1 MAQINLRID
10 DTIKK
15 NAEQA
20 YSDMGFSLSATIK
33 KLGSERR
40 IPFEITAD
48 PFYSKQNMEHLN
60 QSIQNVKEGK
70 TTLKEH
76 ELIEVE

>member
-1 MAQINLRID
+1 M
-10 DTIKK
+10 
-15 NAEQA
+15 
-20 YSDMGFSLSATIK
+20 
-33 KLGSERR
+33 ER
-40 IPFEITAD
+40 
-48 PFYSKQNMEHLN
+48 LN

>member
-1 MAQINLRID
+1 MLNRHTLTWDFLYQPL
-10 DTIKK
+10 K
-15 NAEQA
+15 
-20 YSDMGFSLSATIK
+20 K

>member
-1 MAQINLRID
+1 MNLRID
-10 DTIKK
+10 DTMKK

-20 YSDMGFSLSATIK
+20 YSDTGFSLSATIK

-60 QSIQNVKEGK
+60 QSIQNVKKGK

-76 ELIEVE
+76 ELIEME

>member
-1 MAQINLRID
+1 M
-10 DTIKK
+10 
-15 NAEQA
+15 
-20 YSDMGFSLSATIK
+20 SFSLSAIIK

-48 PFYSKQNMEHLN
+48 SFYSKQNMEHLN

>member
-1 MAQINLRID
+1 
-10 DTIKK
+10 
-15 NAEQA
+15 
-20 YSDMGFSLSATIK
+20 
-33 KLGSERR
+33 
-40 IPFEITAD
+40 
-48 PFYSKQNMEHLN
+48 MEHLN